1 MYRDGPAAPDVARAV
16 LAFLDWQVKGRDG
29 ALDTLE
35 DIPGVE
41 IAR

>member
-1 MYRDGPAAPDVARAV
+1 VARAV

-29 ALDTLE
+29 ALDTME
-35 DIPGVE
+35 DTSGGE

>member
-1 MYRDGPAAPDVARAV
+1 VARVA
-16 LAFLDWQVKGRDG
+16 LAFLDWQVKGRDA

-35 DIPGVE
+35 DTPGVE